1 MEDSAISLHRGDMS
15 VAELKAQ
22 GNASFAAKDYASAI
36 QHYTSAIEAAK
47 STGEKDGVHVLYSN
61 RSASYAGMK
70 DWEAALKDAEETI
83 PLIPRSQ
90 RVTDARE
97 VRCTANECTM
107 KPLQPTRRAWRHVQ
121 MTLV

>member
-70 DWEAALKDAEETI
+70 LS
-83 PLIPRSQ
+83 LI
-90 RVTDARE
+90 
-97 VRCTANECTM
+97 
-107 KPLQPTRRAWRHVQ
+107 HI
-121 MTLV
+121 